1 MPKHKNTDYTK
12 SDTLMKDNTFMI
24 KKAKNNLMF
33 LLIAF
38 SLTGCPTNK
47 HIQQTLP
54 KPLRPPVAP
63 TNQSVLNS
71 HVASSTQKKG
81 IPQRF
86 TATPH
91 TGERPKVAGLN
102 VAKQAPLQGEK
113 SQINIENVAI
123 PDFINEIFGNV
134 LGLSF
139 KLAPGIDKQKD
150 LVTLRFTE
158 PQTPEAIYQAA
169 IVILADYGVQTLKA
183 DDLLR
188 FSYSNKTPVGEPPLF
203 VSGRTLPSVPVSHR
217 PVFQLVTLHNVRST
231 DVRNW
236 LFQLYNKHGLFIGE
250 DPKRNAIILQ
260 GSPELVAQA
269 IQAIEVLDQPNMRSR
284 HSIQIT
290 PLYQSATSLADGL
303 LKILKAEGYA
313 ASKNPEM
320 GSIMVL
326 PIEVS
331 NAVFIFSADK
341 SILDRIKKWVASI
354 DQPALSNDEK
364 GLFYYKVQN
373 VDAEGIVQSL
383 GALTSSIITDVKNE
397 QSKLHAKQK
406 TSSNTRLQVDKARN
420 AIMFYGK
427 TGEWTNL
434 LPIVKQMDIPAR
446 QVLIEVT
453 VAEITLTDDEQFG
466 VEWSLEESSGELNNV
481 VRTLGGLGVAS
492 SGGLSY
498 IFSAANNVRAV
509 LNAQAT
515 LGNVNILSTPR
526 ILVKSGEE
534 ATIEVGTEIPIVTSQ
549 ASAADLTNSGD
560 QSSILQNIQ
569 YRKTGTLLTVKPVV
583 YAGRRID
590 IELTQEVSKA
600 QENKT
605 SGLDSPTILNRKVD
619 THLTLQDGHS
629 ILLAGL
635 IDTLTSQDRKG
646 IPYLMDIPYLGLL
659 FSSQSET
666 RVRSEIIILIT
677 PYVIDDSSE
686 IIEITNDI
694 IDQSQLNIKKDRQLK
709 DSSFH

>member
-1 MPKHKNTDYTK
+1 
-12 SDTLMKDNTFMI
+12 MI
-24 KKAKNNLMF
+24 KRAKNNLLL

-38 SLTGCPTNK
+38 NLTGCPNK
-47 HIQQTLP
+47 RIKQTLP
-54 KPLRPPVAP
+54 EPLREPIAPATQSALNNSVAREED
-63 TNQSVLNS
+63 
-71 HVASSTQKKG
+71 KKV
-81 IPQRF
+81 IPKRF
-86 TATPH
+86 TAAPH
-91 TGERPKVAGLN
+91 TDVGPKVALLN
-102 VAKQAPLQGEK
+102 VAKKPPLQGEK
-113 SQINIENVAI
+113 SQINVENLAI

-188 FSYSNKTPVGEPPLF
+188 FSYSNKAPVGELPLF
-203 VSGRTLPSVPVSHR
+203 VTGRTLPSAPISHR
-217 PVFQLVTLHNVRST
+217 PIFQLVTLHSVRNV

-236 LFQLYNKHGLFIGE
+236 LNQLYKKHGLVIGE

-260 GSPELVAQA
+260 GSPALVAQA

-284 HSIQIT
+284 HSIKIT
-290 PLYQSATSLADGL
+290 PLYQPASSLADGL

-313 ASKNPEM
+313 ASKTPDM

-326 PIEVS
+326 PIEAS
-331 NAVFIFSADK
+331 NAVFVFSANK
-341 SILDRIKKWVASI
+341 TVLEHIKKWVVSI
-354 DQPALSNDEK
+354 DQPALSSDKK

-373 VDAEGIVQSL
+373 VDAEGIVESL

-397 QSKLHAKQK
+397 QSKRHAKQA
-406 TSSNTRLQVDKARN
+406 SASNARLQVDKARN

-427 TGEWTNL
+427 AEQWTNL
-434 LPIVKQMDIPAR
+434 RPIIKQMDIPAR

-466 VEWSLEESSGELNNV
+466 VEWSLEESSGELNNI

-509 LNAQAT
+509 LNAQAS

-549 ASAADLTNSGD
+549 ASAADLTNSSD
-560 QSSILQNIQ
+560 KSSILQNIQ
-569 YRKTGTLLTVKPVV
+569 YRKTGTLLTVKPVI

-629 ILLAGL
+629 VLLAGL
-635 IDTLTSQDRKG
+635 IDTLTSQDHKG

-666 RVRSEIIILIT
+666 KIRSEIIILIT
-677 PYVIDDSSE
+677 PYVIDDESE
-686 IIEITNDI
+686 IVEITNDI
-694 IDQSQLNIKKDRQLK
+694 IDKSQFQYLRH
-709 DSSFH
+709 F